1 MIYTVTFNPSLD
13 YIVSVEDFKLGLT
26 NRTSSELIL
35 PGGKGINVSTVL
47 GNLGIEN
54 TALGFLAGFTGK
66 EIERRLKEMGVA
78 SDFIEINEGVSRI
91 NLKLKSIDG
100 TEINGS
106 GPVISP
112 EDVEK
117 LMEKL
122 DKLGEGDVLFLAGS
136 IPTSMPDD
144 MYQKIMA
151 KLDGKGVMIVV
162 DATRAL
168 LLNVLEYH
176 PFLIKPNN
184 HELGEIFDVELLTR
198 ESVVPYAKKLQE
210 KGARNVL
217 VSMAG
222 EGAVLVAEDGS
233 VYYSPETINDF
244 FIKYALTYYDEMNG
258 HIFEYYG
265 QNSQAA
271 VIKVH
276 TDQGDY
282 FAGIRFFVFAN
293 GVITPFIIVTAILI
307 IFNLIFVVYIGK
319 GLSNDIKNVN
329 DGMDNI
335 SNSENIVFEKNLPIT
350 SNDEMADLILAFNKI
365 QDITRNYVDQIHDNQ
380 NMLMERERL
389 ASLGQ
394 LIGGIAHNLKTPIMS
409 ISGAAEGLTDL
420 VTEYDKSIGDKDVT
434 EQDHHDIAKDMT
446 SWIEKIKTYT
456 EYMSDVITAVKGQA
470 VNFSSTSNIHFYMDE
485 LLKNI
490 DILMKHELKN
500 ALVSLNL
507 INNVPSSTYINGDIN
522 CLVQVI
528 NNMIS
533 NAIQSYNG
541 KPNRFNIKCKK

>member
-26 NRTSSELIL
+26 NRTSLELIL

-106 GPVISP
+106 GPVISA

-162 DATRAL
+162 DATRDL

-184 HELGEIFDVELLTR
+184 HELGDIFGVKLSER
-198 ESVVPYAKKLQE
+198 EEVVPYAKKLQE
-210 KGARNVL
+210 KGAVNVL

-222 EGAVLVAEDGS
+222 KGAVLLAEDGS
-233 VYYSPETINDF
+233 VYAAEAPKGTL
-244 FIKYALTYYDEMNG
+244 KNG
-258 HIFEYYG
+258 VGAGDSMVAGFLAGYG
-265 QNSQAA
+265 ES
-271 VIKVH
+271 
-276 TDQGDY
+276 GDY
-282 FAGIRFFVFAN
+282 EHAFRMGLAAGSASAFSEQLATKDEIKKVYETCK
-293 GVITPFIIVTAILI
+293 ITK
-307 IFNLIFVVYIGK
+307 IG
-319 GLSNDIKNVN
+319 
-329 DGMDNI
+329 
-335 SNSENIVFEKNLPIT
+335 
-350 SNDEMADLILAFNKI
+350 
-365 QDITRNYVDQIHDNQ
+365 
-380 NMLMERERL
+380 
-389 ASLGQ
+389 
-394 LIGGIAHNLKTPIMS
+394 
-409 ISGAAEGLTDL
+409 
-420 VTEYDKSIGDKDVT
+420 
-434 EQDHHDIAKDMT
+434 
-446 SWIEKIKTYT
+446 
-456 EYMSDVITAVKGQA
+456 
-470 VNFSSTSNIHFYMDE
+470 
-485 LLKNI
+485 
-490 DILMKHELKN
+490 
-500 ALVSLNL
+500 
-507 INNVPSSTYINGDIN
+507 
-522 CLVQVI
+522 
-528 NNMIS
+528 
-533 NAIQSYNG
+533 
-541 KPNRFNIKCKK
+541 

>member
-162 DATRAL
+162 DATRDL

-222 EGAVLVAEDGS
+222 EGAVL
-233 VYYSPETINDF
+233 I
-244 FIKYALTYYDEMNG
+244 DENG
-258 HIFEYYG
+258 
-265 QNSQAA
+265 
-271 VIKVH
+271 
-276 TDQGDY
+276 
-282 FAGIRFFVFAN
+282 R
-293 GVITPFIIVTAILI
+293 
-307 IFNLIFVVYIGK
+307 
-319 GLSNDIKNVN
+319 
-329 DGMDNI
+329 
-335 SNSENIVFEKNLPIT
+335 
-350 SNDEMADLILAFNKI
+350 
-365 QDITRNYVDQIHDNQ
+365 
-380 NMLMERERL
+380 
-389 ASLGQ
+389 
-394 LIGGIAHNLKTPIMS
+394 
-409 ISGAAEGLTDL
+409 
-420 VTEYDKSIGDKDVT
+420 
-434 EQDHHDIAKDMT
+434 
-446 SWIEKIKTYT
+446 
-456 EYMSDVITAVKGQA
+456 EYMSPVPKGKVVNAVGAGDSMVAGFIAGYLEKKDYEYAFHMGIA
-470 VNFSSTSNIHFYMDE
+470 SGSASAFSEQLATRAE
-485 LLKNI
+485 VEALLKTI
-490 DILMKHELKN
+490 HS
-500 ALVSLNL
+500 A
-507 INNVPSSTYINGDIN
+507 G
-522 CLVQVI
+522 
-528 NNMIS
+528 
-533 NAIQSYNG
+533 
-541 KPNRFNIKCKK
+541 